1 MREIP
6 DITALQRG
14 RFRGFSLVELLVAA
28 AIGIIASLAIFQV
41 FAVFEGQKRT
51 TTSGGEAQTSGT
63 LALFTVER
71 ELRQAGY
78 GINNLEFL
86 GCQIQGRD
94 SVSATNFTLELIPVK
109 ITQGALGAPDT
120 ITVMYGSGEL
130 LPNPANIT
138 QNMPS
143 ASSDFKV
150 SNRYGFE
157 EGNIVIAAEAGK
169 DCTLAQVSNLP
180 GALGQTENVIHNPGT
195 YTDPTTGTQKDIR
208 YNPSAFPPGSGIAY
222 TTNAKLFNIGSLPA
236 NNIYSIQGGQL
247 TLQRALFAASPPAAT
262 PLYDGVVQ
270 LQAQYGKD
278 DGVNDGTVVHASYT
292 ANDGIIDKF
301 DEVQPADAAQ
311 WAQVLAARVAV
322 VARSGLY
329 EKDVVSPPTI
339 RMWEDSGAAPTTTG
353 PVWTL
358 NDAPGVEER
367 HYRYKVF
374 QTVVPIRNMIWR
386 P

>member
-1 MREIP
+1 M
-6 DITALQRG
+6 
-14 RFRGFSLVELLVAA
+14 SLVELLVAA

-86 GCQIQGRD
+86 GCAIQGRD
-94 SVSATNFTLELIPVK
+94 NVSGSNFTLEMIPVK
-109 ITQGALGAPDT
+109 ITQGAAGAPDT

-130 LPNPANIT
+130 MPNPASIT

-150 SNRYGFE
+150 SNRYGFQ
-157 EGNIVIAAEAGK
+157 EGDIVIAAEAGK
-169 DCTLAQVSNLP
+169 NCTLAQVSNLP
-180 GALGQTENVIHNPGT
+180 GAPNPTDEIVHGPGN
-195 YTDPTTGTQKDIR
+195 YTDPVTGTQKATR
-208 YNPSAFPPGSGIAY
+208 YNPSADPPASGIAY
-222 TTNAKLFNIGSLPA
+222 TTNAKLFNIGSLPV
-236 NNIYSIQGGQL
+236 NNIYSIQNGQL
-247 TLQRALFAASPPAAT
+247 TQQRALFGAVPPVGT
-262 PLYDGVVQ
+262 PLYDNIVQ

-278 DGVNDGTVVHASYT
+278 TNSDGVVDV
-292 ANDGIIDKF
+292 F
-301 DEVQPADAAQ
+301 DEITPVTTAQ
-311 WAQVLAARVAV
+311 WAQVLAVRLAV

-329 EKDVVSPPTI
+329 EKDEVSPATI
-339 RMWEDSGAAPTTTG
+339 RLWEDSAAAPTTTG

-358 NDAPGVEER
+358 TADDR
-367 HYRYKVF
+367 HSRYKVF
-374 QTVVPIRNMIWR
+374 QTVVPIRNMIWK

>member
-1 MREIP
+1 MRTTP
-6 DITALQRG
+6 DMTVLQRG
-14 RFRGFSLVELLVAA
+14 RSRGMSLVELLVAA

-63 LALFTVER
+63 LALFTLER

-78 GINNLEFL
+78 GINNLDFL
-86 GCQIQGRD
+86 GCKIQGRD
-94 SVSATNFTLELIPVK
+94 AASATNFTLELIPVK

-120 ITVMYGSGEL
+120 ITMMYGSGEL
-130 LPNPANIT
+130 LPNPASIT

-150 SNRYGFE
+150 SNRYGFQ
-157 EGNIVIAAEAGK
+157 EGDIVIAAEAGK
-169 DCTLAQVSNLP
+169 DCTLSQVSNLP
-180 GALGQTENVIHNPGT
+180 GAPNPTDQVIHNPGT
-195 YTDPTTGTQKDIR
+195 YTDPNTGAQKDIR
-208 YNPSAFPPGSGIAY
+208 YNPSAFPPGSGISY

-236 NNIYSIQGGQL
+236 NNIYSVQNGQL
-247 TLQRALFAASPPAAT
+247 TLQQALFGAVPPGT
-262 PLYDGVVQ
+262 NPLYDNIVQ

-278 DGVNDGTVVHASYT
+278 TDSNGVVDV
-292 ANDGIIDKF
+292 F
-301 DEVQPADAAQ
+301 DEITPATTAD
-311 WAQVLAARVAV
+311 WAQVLAVRVAV

-329 EKDVVSPPTI
+329 EKEEVSLATI
-339 RMWEDSGAAPTTTG
+339 RLWEDSATAPTTTG

-358 NDAPGVEER
+358 TADDR

-374 QTVVPIRNMIWR
+374 QTVVPLRNMIWK

>member
-1 MREIP
+1 MRKIP
-6 DITALQRG
+6 DIIALQRG
-14 RFRGFSLVELLVAA
+14 RSRGFSLVELLVAA

-78 GINNLEFL
+78 GINNLDFL
-86 GCQIQGRD
+86 GCKIQGRD
-94 SVSATNFTLELIPVK
+94 SLSATNFTLELIPVK

-130 LPNPANIT
+130 VPNPASIS
-138 QNMPS
+138 QNMPTE
-143 ASSDFKV
+143 SSDFKV

-180 GALGQTENVIHNPGT
+180 GAPGQSDNVIHNPGN
-195 YTDPTTGTQKDIR
+195 YTDPKTGAQVDTR
-208 YNPSAFPPGSGIAY
+208 YNPSAFPPGGGIAY

-236 NNIYSIQGGQL
+236 NNIYSIQNSQL
-247 TLQRALFAASPPAAT
+247 ALQQALFGAVPPGT
-262 PLYDGVVQ
+262 NPLYDNIVQ

-278 DGVNDGTVVHASYT
+278 TNNNGVVDM
-292 ANDGIIDKF
+292 F
-301 DEVQPADAAQ
+301 DEITPANTAE
-311 WAQVLAARVAV
+311 WAQVLAVRVAV

-329 EKDVVSPPTI
+329 EKDEVSPATI
-339 RMWEDSGAAPTTTG
+339 RLWENSAAAPTTTG

-358 NDAPGVEER
+358 TADDR

-374 QTVVPIRNMIWR
+374 QTVVPLRNMIWR

>member
-1 MREIP
+1 MRRTPAIRK
-6 DITALQRG
+6 TQRG
-14 RFRGFSLVELLVAA
+14 MSLVELMVAA

-41 FAVFEGQKRT
+41 FAVFEAQKRT

-86 GCQIQGRD
+86 GCQIQGYD
-94 SVSATNFTLELIPVK
+94 SLSATPFTLEMVPIR
-109 ITQGALGAPDT
+109 ITQGAAGAPDT

-130 LPNPANIT
+130 MPNPSSIT
-138 QNMPS
+138 QNMPNAS
-143 ASSDFKV
+143 ADFKV
-150 SNRYGFE
+150 SNRYGFQ
-157 EGNIVIAAEAGK
+157 EGDIIIAAETGK
-169 DCTLAQVSNLP
+169 NCTLAQVSNLP
-180 GALGQTENVIHNPGT
+180 GALGLSDNVIHGSGT
-195 YTDPTTGTQKDIR
+195 YTDPATGTQKDIR
-208 YNPSAFPPGSGIAY
+208 YNPSAVPPGSGITY
-222 TTNAKLFNIGSLPA
+222 TTNAKLFNIGALPV
-236 NNIYSIQGGQL
+236 NNIYSILNAQL
-247 TLQRALFAASPPAAT
+247 VQQQALFAAVPAAAI
-262 PLYDGVVQ
+262 PLHDGIVQ

-278 DGVNDGTVVHASYT
+278 TNSDGVVDL
-292 ANDGIIDKF
+292 F
-301 DEVQPADAAQ
+301 DEVTPATTAL
-311 WAQVLAARVAV
+311 WAQVLAVRIAV

-329 EKDVVSPPTI
+329 EKEQVSPATI
-339 RMWEDSGAAPTTTG
+339 KLWEDSGAAPTTTG

-374 QTVVPIRNMIWR
+374 QTVVPIRNMIWK

>member
-1 MREIP
+1 M
-6 DITALQRG
+6 
-14 RFRGFSLVELLVAA
+14 SLVELLVAA

-86 GCQIQGRD
+86 GCKIQGRD
-94 SVSATNFTLELIPVK
+94 ALSGNNFTLDLLPVL

-130 LPNPANIT
+130 LPNPASIS
-138 QNMPS
+138 QSMPS
-143 ASSDFKV
+143 ASSDYKV
-150 SNRYGFE
+150 SNPYGFQ
-157 EGNIVIAAEAGK
+157 EGDIVIAAEAGK

-180 GALGQTENVIHNPGT
+180 GGAIPTGEVVHNPGK
-195 YTDPTTGTQKDIR
+195 YTDPDTGTQKDVR
-208 YNPSAFPPGSGIAY
+208 YNPSAFPPGSGISY
-222 TTNAKLFNIGSLPA
+222 TTNAKLFNIGSLPS
-236 NNIYSIQGGQL
+236 NNIYSVLNGQL
-247 TLQRALFAASPPAAT
+247 MQQRMLFGAAPPGGT
-262 PLYDGVVQ
+262 PLFDNVVQ

-278 DGVNDGTVVHASYT
+278 TNNDGVVDL
-292 ANDGIIDKF
+292 F
-301 DEVQPADAAQ
+301 DEITPATTAQ
-311 WAQVLAARVAV
+311 WAQVLAVRVAV

-329 EKDVVSPPTI
+329 EKEEVSPATI
-339 RMWEDSGAAPTTTG
+339 RMWEDSAAAPTTAG

-358 NDAPGVEER
+358 TADDR

-374 QTVVPIRNMIWR
+374 QTVVPLRNLIWK

>member
-1 MREIP
+1 MHKTPAIS
-6 DITALQRG
+6 TAQRS
-14 RFRGFSLVELLVAA
+14 RSRGFSLVELLVAA

-51 TTSGGEAQTSGT
+51 TISGGEAQTSGT

-86 GCQIQGRD
+86 GCKIVGYD
-94 SVSATNFTLELIPVK
+94 SITATPFNLELLPVR

-120 ITVMYGSGEL
+120 ITVMYGNGEL
-130 LPNPANIT
+130 LPNPANFT
-138 QNMPS
+138 QNMPNE
-143 ASSDFKV
+143 SSDYKV
-150 SNRYGFE
+150 GNRYGFE

-180 GALGQTENVIHNPGT
+180 GGLGQTENVIHNPGT
-195 YTDPTTGTQKDIR
+195 YTDPATGTQKDIR

-222 TTNAKLFNIGSLPA
+222 TINAKLFNLGGLPA
-236 NNIYSIQGGQL
+236 NNIYSIQSGQL
-247 TLQRALFAASPPAAT
+247 TLQQALFAASPPAAT

-278 DGVNDGTVVHASYT
+278 DGINNGTVTIPTYA
-292 ANDGIIDKF
+292 AGDGIIDNF
-301 DEVQPADAAQ
+301 SDASPASAAQ
-311 WAQVLAARVAV
+311 WAQVFAVRLAV
-322 VARSGLY
+322 VVRSNLR
-329 EKDVVSPPTI
+329 EKADPDGVCRITT
-339 RMWEDSGAAPTTTG
+339 AAPSWAG
-353 PVWTL
+353 GAISLVADPDWQC
-358 NDAPGVEER
+358 
-367 HYRYKVF
+367 YRYKVF

>member
-1 MREIP
+1 MRKIP

-14 RFRGFSLVELLVAA
+14 RSRGFSLVEVLVAA

-51 TTSGGEAQTSGT
+51 TASGGEAQTSGT

-78 GINNLEFL
+78 GINNFEFL

-94 SVSATNFTLELIPVK
+94 SLSATNFTLELIPVK

-120 ITVMYGSGEL
+120 VTVMYGNGDQ

-180 GALGQTENVIHNPGT
+180 GALGQTDNLIHNPGT
-195 YTDPTTGTQKDIR
+195 YTDPATGTQKDIR
-208 YNPSAFPPGSGIAY
+208 YNPSAMPPGSGVAY
-222 TTNAKLFNIGSLPA
+222 TTNAKLFNLGELPA
-236 NNIYSIQGGQL
+236 NNIYSVQNGQL
-247 TLQRALFAASPPAAT
+247 MQQQALFAAIPPAAT
-262 PLYDGVVQ
+262 PLYDGIVQ
-270 LQAQYGKD
+270 LQAQYGRD
-278 DGVNDGTVVHASYT
+278 DGINNGTVTLPTYT
-292 ANDGIIDKF
+292 ADDGIIDKF
-301 DEVQPADAAQ
+301 DEAAPASAAD
-311 WAQVLAARVAV
+311 WARVFAVRLAVVVRSNLQEKPDPDGVCRITTVAPSWAGGAISLAA
-322 VARSGLY
+322 
-329 EKDVVSPPTI
+329 DPN
-339 RMWEDSGAAPTTTG
+339 WQC
-353 PVWTL
+353 
-358 NDAPGVEER
+358 
-367 HYRYKVF
+367 YRYKVF

>member
-1 MREIP
+1 MHTNP
-6 DITALQRG
+6 DMTVLLRARSRG
-14 RFRGFSLVELLVAA
+14 VSLVELLVAA

-78 GINNLEFL
+78 GINNLDFL
-86 GCQIQGRD
+86 GCKIQGRD
-94 SVSATNFTLELIPVK
+94 SLSGTSFTLEMIPVK

-130 LPNPANIT
+130 LPNPAGISQT
-138 QNMPS
+138 MPGP
-143 ASSDFKV
+143 SSDFKV
-150 SNRYGFE
+150 SNRYGFA
-157 EGNIVIAAEAGK
+157 EGDILIAAEPGQ
-169 DCTLAQVSNLP
+169 DCTLAQISNLP
-180 GALGQTENVIHNPGT
+180 GSPNPTDEIVHNPGT
-195 YTDPTTGTQKDIR
+195 YTEPATGTQKDIR
-208 YNPSAFPPGSGIAY
+208 YNPSAMPPSGGITY

-236 NNIYSIQGGQL
+236 NNIYSIQNGQL
-247 TLQRALFAASPPAAT
+247 TLQQALFGPVPLGAT
-262 PLYDGVVQ
+262 PLYDNIVQ

-278 DGVNDGTVVHASYT
+278 TNNDGVVDL
-292 ANDGIIDKF
+292 F
-301 DEVQPADAAQ
+301 DEITPATAAQ
-311 WAQVLAARVAV
+311 WAQVLAVRLAV

-329 EKDVVSPPTI
+329 EKDQVGPATI
-339 RMWEDSGAAPTTTG
+339 RMWEDTAAAPTTTG

-358 NDAPGVEER
+358 TADDR

-374 QTVVPIRNMIWR
+374 QTVVPLRNLIWK

>member
-1 MREIP
+1 MQQTPAIN
-6 DITALQRG
+6 TAPRG
-14 RFRGFSLVELLVAA
+14 RSRGFSLVELLVAA

-86 GCQIQGRD
+86 GCKVQGRD
-94 SVSATNFTLELIPVK
+94 DLTGTSFTLELIPVK

-120 ITVMYGSGEL
+120 ITVMYGSGDL
-130 LPNPANIT
+130 LPNPASIT
-138 QNMPS
+138 QNMPNS
-143 ASSDFKV
+143 SSDYKV
-150 SNRYGFE
+150 GNRYGFA
-157 EGNIVIAAEAGK
+157 EGDLIIAAEAGK

-180 GALGQTENVIHNPGT
+180 GALGLTENVIHNPGT
-195 YTDPTTGTQKDIR
+195 YTDPATGTQKDIR

-222 TTNAKLFNIGSLPA
+222 TTNAKLFNLGALPA
-236 NNIYSIQGGQL
+236 NNIYSIQSGQL
-247 TLQRALFAASPPAAT
+247 TLLQALLASGPPVT
-262 PLYDGVVQ
+262 NPLYDGIVQ

-278 DGVNDGTVVHASYT
+278 TDSNGVVDV
-292 ANDGIIDKF
+292 F
-301 DEVQPADAAQ
+301 DEIMPVTAAQ
-311 WAQVLAARVAV
+311 WAQVLAVRVAV

-329 EKDVVSPPTI
+329 EKDEVSPATI
-339 RMWEDSGAAPTTTG
+339 RLWENSAAAPTTTG

-358 NDAPGVEER
+358 TADER

-374 QTVVPIRNMIWR
+374 QTVVPLRNMIWR

>member
-180 GALGQTENVIHNPGT
+180 GALGQTDNVIHNPGT

-208 YNPSAFPPGSGIAY
+208 YNPSAMPPGSGIAY

-236 NNIYSIQGGQL
+236 NNIYSVQSGQL
-247 TLQRALFAASPPAAT
+247 VLQQALFAAIPPAAT
-262 PLYDGVVQ
+262 PLYDGIVQ

-278 DGVNDGTVVHASYT
+278 TNNDGVVDV
-292 ANDGIIDKF
+292 F
-301 DEVQPADAAQ
+301 DEIAPVNAAQ
-311 WAQVLAARVAV
+311 WAQVLAVRVAV

-329 EKDVVSPPTI
+329 EKDVVSPATI

>member
-1 MREIP
+1 M
-6 DITALQRG
+6 TVLQRG
-14 RFRGFSLVELLVAA
+14 RSRGMSLVELLVAA

-63 LALFTVER
+63 LALFTLER

-78 GINNLEFL
+78 GINNLDFL
-86 GCQIQGRD
+86 GCKIQGRD
-94 SVSATNFTLELIPVK
+94 AASATNFTLELIPVK

-120 ITVMYGSGEL
+120 ITMMYGSGEL
-130 LPNPANIT
+130 LPNPASIT

-150 SNRYGFE
+150 SNRYGFQ
-157 EGNIVIAAEAGK
+157 EGDIVIAAEAGK
-169 DCTLAQVSNLP
+169 DCTLSQVSNLP
-180 GALGQTENVIHNPGT
+180 GAPNPTDQVIHNPGT
-195 YTDPTTGTQKDIR
+195 YTDPNTGAQKDIR
-208 YNPSAFPPGSGIAY
+208 YNPSAFPPGSGISY

-236 NNIYSIQGGQL
+236 NNIYSVQNGQL
-247 TLQRALFAASPPAAT
+247 TLQQALFGAVPPGT
-262 PLYDGVVQ
+262 NPLYDNIVQ

-278 DGVNDGTVVHASYT
+278 TDSNGVVDV
-292 ANDGIIDKF
+292 F
-301 DEVQPADAAQ
+301 DEITPATTAD
-311 WAQVLAARVAV
+311 WAQVLAV
-322 VARSGLY
+322 
-329 EKDVVSPPTI
+329 EEVSLATI
-339 RMWEDSGAAPTTTG
+339 RLWEDSATAPTTTG

-358 NDAPGVEER
+358 TADDR

-374 QTVVPIRNMIWR
+374 QTVVPLRNMIWK

>member
-1 MREIP
+1 M
-6 DITALQRG
+6 
-14 RFRGFSLVELLVAA
+14 SLVELLVAA

-86 GCQIQGRD
+86 GCKIQGRD
-94 SVSATNFTLELIPVK
+94 ALSGSNFTLDLIPVV
-109 ITQGALGAPDT
+109 ITQGAAGAPDT

-130 LPNPANIT
+130 LPNPASIS
-138 QNMPS
+138 QSMPS

-150 SNRYGFE
+150 SNPYGFQ
-157 EGNIVIAAEAGK
+157 EGDIVIAAEAGK

-180 GALGQTENVIHNPGT
+180 GGAIPTGEVVHNPGK
-195 YTDPTTGTQKDIR
+195 YTDPNTGTQKDVR
-208 YNPSAFPPGSGIAY
+208 YNPSAMPPGSGIPY
-222 TTNAKLFNIGSLPA
+222 TTNAKLFNIGSLPS
-236 NNIYSIQGGQL
+236 NNIYSVQNGQL
-247 TLQRALFAASPPAAT
+247 VRQQMLFGSVPPGAT
-262 PLYDGVVQ
+262 PLFDNVVQ

-278 DGVNDGTVVHASYT
+278 TNSDGVVDL
-292 ANDGIIDKF
+292 F
-301 DEVQPADAAQ
+301 DEITPATAAQ
-311 WAQVLAARVAV
+311 WAQVLAVRVAV

-329 EKDVVSPPTI
+329 EKEEVSSATI
-339 RMWEDSGAAPTTTG
+339 RMWEDSAAAPTTAG
-353 PVWTL
+353 PVWNLTA
-358 NDAPGVEER
+358 DDR

-374 QTVVPIRNMIWR
+374 QTVVPLRNLIWK